1 MEVANRHTSSAGNNQ
16 KRRATGATGLHL
28 ASGDV
33 TMIPLNRCKNSIYRP
48 LLGAAFLLSAAG
60 SAAHAQ
66 TFTNI
71 VDQLNPT
78 STQALGINDA
88 GTIAGYGN
96 ATIFNGFTGS
106 R

>member
-1 MEVANRHTSSAGNNQ
+1 MEVANRHTSSAANNQ

-33 TMIPLNRCKNSIYRP
+33 TTIPLNRCKNSIYRP
-48 LLGAAFLLSAAG
+48 LLGAAFLLSTAG

-71 VDQLNPT
+71 VDPLNPT
-78 STQALGINDA
+78 FTQALGINDA